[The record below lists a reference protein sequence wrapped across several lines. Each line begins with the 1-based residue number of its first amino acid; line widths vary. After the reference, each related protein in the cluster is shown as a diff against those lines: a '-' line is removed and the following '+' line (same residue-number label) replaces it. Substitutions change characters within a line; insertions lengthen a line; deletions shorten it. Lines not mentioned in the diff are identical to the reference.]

1 MQPDC
6 TCSTPSAAISCSDSS
21 VSRTVLSGSG
31 TSQGSSPRS
40 DTPAPSWVGSGASS
54 TRSVLIDADTCATAT
69 ASSARRTASAAVRT
83 TPAAK
88 PQVPSWTTRTD
99 RPRSSPS
106 VSDSRRASRRLIVC
120 VRMRSTR
127 MSACSQPRSTA
138 RVSAASVSADSGS
151 ARKDSS
157 TVRPGIPPVYQPGP
171 SVQEGP
177 QPGYPAV
184 QDENDV
190 QPAAH
195 RLLTV
200 GAEPPGPH
208 AEVADLAHR
217 TGRREGGVPDPLPQ
231 GGDGGAERLPADDGR
246 VRIGEDDVDG
256 EDLLD
261 HRRPP
266 VVVGLVED
274 AQDHAFQQFGSG
286 AHGVRVGGGRSG

>member
-1 MQPDC
+1 MQRTC
-6 TCSTPSAAISCSDSS
+6 TCSTPSAAISRSDSS
-21 VSRTVLSGSG
+21 VSRPTFSPSG
-31 TSQGSSPRS
+31 TPNGSTSYS
-40 DTPAPSWVGSGASS
+40 ETQVPSYVGSGASS
-54 TRSVLIDADTCATAT
+54 TRSLFTAAETVATAT
-69 ASSARRTASAAVRT
+69 ASSASRTASAAVRT

-88 PQVPSWTTRTD
+88 PQVPSWTTRTES
-99 RPRSSPS
+99 PRSSPS

-184 QDENDV
+184 QDEDDV
-190 QPAAH
+190 QAAAH

-200 GAEPPGPH
+200 GAEPPRPP
-208 AEVADLAHR
+208 AEAADLAHGA
-217 TGRREGGVPDPLPQ
+217 GRREGGVSDPLTQ

-246 VRIGEDDVDG
+246 
-256 EDLLD
+256 
-261 HRRPP
+261 
-266 VVVGLVED
+266 
-274 AQDHAFQQFGSG
+274 
-286 AHGVRVGGGRSG
+286 